1 MVDDSANLSSLM
13 EALSHQNQELVT
25 NNTNLNTLVSE
36 LEMTIEV
43 NEQLDASQR
52 LEIDTLRYLDTFLY

>member
-1 MVDDSANLSSLM
+1 MVDDSANISSLM

-25 NNTNLNTLVSE
+25 NNTNLNTLVNE

-52 LEIDTLRYLDTFLY
+52 LEIDTLR